1 MQGIKPRT
9 LSNSELIRY
18 ASLDMEANHDT
29 GMSLAYQ
36 VELLRRFTE
45 LAPIDEHPTIDSK
58 QLALPL

>member
-1 MQGIKPRT
+1 
-9 LSNSELIRY
+9 
-18 ASLDMEANHDT
+18 MEANHDT